1 MKILRDFNLK
11 FFIIFIINLYFTL
24 YSYLM
29 SDEYIIINTIYSFIF
44 NFIINIILKDTVI

>member
-24 YSYLM
+24 YSYLTN
-29 SDEYIIINTIYSFIF
+29 DEYILKNTIY
-44 NFIINIILKDTVI
+44 